1 MNQKK
6 IEGVIIDAGHG
17 GIDSGAVGNN
27 LQEKDLTLQASL
39 YIYNRLQELGI
50 PVKITRTTDEY
61 LPKELRIKKVKELY
75 NDSPNTILISNH
87 INAGGGE
94 GAEVVYSLKNNS
106 TLADIVLNNIGA
118 AGQLKR
124 KAYQRR
130 LPENPNKDYYYILRE
145 TGNTEPILIEYGFI
159 DNIQDANKL
168 KNNLNN
174 YAESVVK
181 SIAEYIGYPYFGPS
195 SDDNSQMAEEY
206 YLVEK
211 GDTLYSISQKFNVP
225 ISRIKQLN
233 NLQNNTLMIGQ
244 KIYLADINTN
254 DNLQKHI
261 VQRGETLYSIAKKYN
276 ITLEK
281 LKEQNN
287 ITDNILQIGQVLIIS
302 EPENDKN
309 FLESNYSLNPNNVQ
323 EEYIIYYVKRGDSLW
338 KIATAYNITVPDLIE
353 KNNLKNL
360 TLQIG
365 QKLLVPKPDEL
376 YIVQNGDTLW
386 SISKKYGITVDEL
399 KEKNNLKQNLLS
411 VGQTLKVK

>member
-1 MNQKK
+1 MPR
-6 IEGVIIDAGHG
+6 HG

-287 ITDNILQIGQVLIIS
+287 ITDNILQIGQVLTIS

-309 FLESNYSLNPNNVQ
+309 ELESNYSLNPNNVQ

>member
-1 MNQKK
+1 M
-6 IEGVIIDAGHG
+6 
-17 GIDSGAVGNN
+17 
-27 LQEKDLTLQASL
+27 QEKDLTLQASL

-287 ITDNILQIGQVLIIS
+287 ITDNILQIGQVLTIS

-309 FLESNYSLNPNNVQ
+309 ELESNYSLNPNNVQ
-323 EEYIIYYVKRGDSLW
+323 EEYIIYYVKMGDSLW

>member
-1 MNQKK
+1 MQ
-6 IEGVIIDAGHG
+6 G
-17 GIDSGAVGNN
+17 
-27 LQEKDLTLQASL
+27 KDLTLQASL

-287 ITDNILQIGQVLIIS
+287 ITDNILQIGQVLTIS

-309 FLESNYSLNPNNVQ
+309 ELESNYSLNPNNVQ
-323 EEYIIYYVKRGDSLW
+323 EEYIIYYVKMGDSLW

>member
-1 MNQKK
+1 
-6 IEGVIIDAGHG
+6 
-17 GIDSGAVGNN
+17 
-27 LQEKDLTLQASL
+27 
-39 YIYNRLQELGI
+39 
-50 PVKITRTTDEY
+50 
-61 LPKELRIKKVKELY
+61 
-75 NDSPNTILISNH
+75 
-87 INAGGGE
+87 
-94 GAEVVYSLKNNS
+94 
-106 TLADIVLNNIGA
+106 
-118 AGQLKR
+118 
-124 KAYQRR
+124 
-130 LPENPNKDYYYILRE
+130 
-145 TGNTEPILIEYGFI
+145 
-159 DNIQDANKL
+159 
-168 KNNLNN
+168 
-174 YAESVVK
+174 
-181 SIAEYIGYPYFGPS
+181 
-195 SDDNSQMAEEY
+195 MAEEY

-287 ITDNILQIGQVLIIS
+287 ITDNILQIGQVLTIS

-309 FLESNYSLNPNNVQ
+309 ELEPNYSLNPNNVQ

-411 VGQTLKVK
+411 VGQALKVK